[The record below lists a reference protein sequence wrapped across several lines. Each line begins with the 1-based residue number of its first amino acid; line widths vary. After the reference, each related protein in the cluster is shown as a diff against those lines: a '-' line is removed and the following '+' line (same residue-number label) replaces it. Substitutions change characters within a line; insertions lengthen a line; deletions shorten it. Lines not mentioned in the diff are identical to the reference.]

1 MKKLTS
7 ILAASM
13 LLLFGFQPHAHSAV
27 GTPTGV
33 ELVNASSTGAATNAA
48 SLTVRWSAV
57 TGAIGYVVT
66 ISATGESD
74 RTASVAFSSG
84 VTTYQTTFD
93 NLTGGTTYSVVV
105 QSSDAATPRT
115 TAVSAASTKVAQS
128 VPSSPGI
135 SSQTAGVG
143 QATLTWTAPTN
154 TGGSAI
160 TGYTISASGLASSVV
175 VSAITSSKVI
185 TGLTAGTPYA
195 FTITANNTTGSS
207 FAASFASLTT
217 PTTPSAPLAP
227 SASVS
232 STTLNVTWTAPANGG
247 STITGYTVSLYS
259 ATNLTSVLQTS
270 SVTGFTS
277 TSFTGLAAGD
287 YAAKVVA
294 TNLVG
299 DGTASPASTTQ
310 TIAAAATTTD
320 NTPTFST
327 SANSAVAVGANSA
340 AITATAPSGGS
351 VTISAVGNPA
361 GACTYNA
368 GVITGVAAGLCILT
382 ANVAALAP
390 YAIGTA
396 TKTVSISKS
405 LQTITFNA
413 ITPKTMPGPLTVTA
427 TASSALTVAFS
438 ASGTCSVTGTTV
450 TYTGAG
456 SCSITA
462 SQAGNAEWGLATAAS
477 GSSLTR
483 TFTISKNTQTINFT
497 LPSGTDANLPGPG
510 TITGASAT
518 SGLSITYAS
527 STTGVCTVSGTSIA
541 YIAIGTCTIVGSQS
555 GNDSYLAGTATK
567 SLSIAAA
574 GTVAVNSGNNNGPI
588 VPTPSPSATP
598 TPTPSVTA
606 TPTPTPS
613 VTATPTPTPSV
624 TATPT
629 PSASAAPKPPVSVAV
644 VVPAGVKASK
654 TVAVVGNSA
663 ATSVAPSKSVQLTI
677 PSIPKGT
684 AVTVTLTDS
693 KGKQYTIADVKSSG
707 SKTFSPPALSFPK
720 AGTYKVSVKYGK
732 VTKVIT
738 VVVKK

>member
-1 MKKLTS
+1 
-7 ILAASM
+7 
-13 LLLFGFQPHAHSAV
+13 
-27 GTPTGV
+27 
-33 ELVNASSTGAATNAA
+33 
-48 SLTVRWSAV
+48 
-57 TGAIGYVVT
+57 
-66 ISATGESD
+66 
-74 RTASVAFSSG
+74 
-84 VTTYQTTFD
+84 
-93 NLTGGTTYSVVV
+93 
-105 QSSDAATPRT
+105 
-115 TAVSAASTKVAQS
+115 
-128 VPSSPGI
+128 
-135 SSQTAGVG
+135 
-143 QATLTWTAPTN
+143 
-154 TGGSAI
+154 
-160 TGYTISASGLASSVV
+160 
-175 VSAITSSKVI
+175 
-185 TGLTAGTPYA
+185 
-195 FTITANNTTGSS
+195 
-207 FAASFASLTT
+207 
-217 PTTPSAPLAP
+217 
-227 SASVS
+227 
-232 STTLNVTWTAPANGG
+232 VTWTAPANGG

-270 SVTGFTS
+270 SVTGSTS

-287 YAAKVVA
+287 YVVKVVA

-299 DGTASPASTTQ
+299 DGAASPASTAQ
-310 TIAAAATTTD
+310 SIAAGGTTTD

-340 AITATAPSGGS
+340 AITATAPSGGP

-368 GVITGVAAGLCILT
+368 VTGVITGVAAGSCILT

-405 LQTITFNA
+405 SQTITFDA

-462 SQAGNAEWGLATAAS
+462 SQAGNAVWGVATAAS

-483 TFTISKNTQTINFT
+483 TFTITKNTQTINFT

-541 YIAIGTCTIVGSQS
+541 YIAIGTCTIIGSQS

-588 VPTPSPSATP
+588 VPTPTPSPSATP
-598 TPTPSVTA
+598 TPTPSLTA

-613 VTATPTPTPSV
+613 VIATPTPTPSV

-629 PSASAAPKPPVSVAV
+629 PSASAAPKPPVSLAV

-663 ATSVAPSKSVQLTI
+663 TTSVAPSKSVQVTI

-684 AVTVTLTDS
+684 PVTVTLTDS
-693 KGKQYTIADVKSSG
+693 KGKQYTIATVKSSG
-707 SKTFSPPALSFPK
+707 AKTFSPPALSFPK
-720 AGTYKVSVKYGK
+720 AGTYKVSVNYGK

-738 VVVKK
+738 IVVKK